1 MQPGPR
7 RACATRWT
15 RCSRRR
21 PSARAPAALVRG
33 PGRGPRPRAC
43 PVCVGAGIAGASV
56 QHAGCS
62 PACRRCGGPRLALAQ
77 GSKPCALCAA
87 PPTAPSSSPA
97 PRAQTARRS
106 TTTTSRTPRARSRCW
121 RRRCRRRC
129 RRPARPRRTPTA
141 PRAAPAASARSRAC
155 WPPSARRR
163 CRLRAAGER
172 VSDGC
177 RALQFVAEALPPDPN
192 APAAHARRRASRGRA
207 LAAHRAWPRAGA
219 GPAGRAPFFAL
230 VST

>member
-1 MQPGPR
+1 VRLCWPGAEPATGYWVWRGRMGLSERESGCEARRLRSAGHGCTGRPMQPGPR

-141 PRAAPAASARSRAC
+141 PRAAPGGPARRRGRGG
-155 WPPSARRR
+155 PRGRPSAR
-163 CRLRAAGER
+163 C
-172 VSDGC
+172 
-177 RALQFVAEALPPDPN
+177 
-192 APAAHARRRASRGRA
+192 
-207 LAAHRAWPRAGA
+207 
-219 GPAGRAPFFAL
+219 
-230 VST
+230 